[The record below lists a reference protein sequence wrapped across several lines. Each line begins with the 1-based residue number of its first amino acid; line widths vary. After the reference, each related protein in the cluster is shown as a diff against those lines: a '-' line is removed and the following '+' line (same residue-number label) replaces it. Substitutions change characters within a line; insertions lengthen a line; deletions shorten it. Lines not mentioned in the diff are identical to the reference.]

1 MSVFATE
8 GQYAKLSGLIKRL
21 GHPEFVQFHNEL
33 VVVNNAGT
41 PTLVIGTVL
50 GKVTAT
56 GKYKVAVQSAVDGSQ
71 VPAAI
76 YIGTGF
82 GASDPTTLVN
92 NTDATVLTLAR
103 GLAVVAKEAL
113 FLDATYN
120 DAAKKQAAYDALK
133 AVGIFAEASV

>member
-21 GHPEFVQFHNEL
+21 GHPEFTAFHNDV

-56 GKYKVAVQSAVDGSQ
+56 GKYKVAVETAVDGSN

-76 YIGTGF
+76 YIGNAF
-82 GASDPTTLVN
+82 GASDPVTLVA
-92 NTDATVLTLAR
+92 NTDTSVLVLAR

-120 DAAKKQAAYDALK
+120 DATKKGVAYAALK
-133 AVGIFAEASV
+133 AIGIQAEASV